1 MLAIKAFRLLAS
13 RLVIEEGDSKFTTQ
27 GMLFVGGE
35 GAIYYPRNVVC
46 WGRGLYLLPKE
57 CCLLGEGGP
66 KVVIRSG

>member
-46 WGRGLYLLPKE
+46 WGRGGLKWLCVQFAQVWL
-57 CCLLGEGGP
+57 
-66 KVVIRSG
+66 VM